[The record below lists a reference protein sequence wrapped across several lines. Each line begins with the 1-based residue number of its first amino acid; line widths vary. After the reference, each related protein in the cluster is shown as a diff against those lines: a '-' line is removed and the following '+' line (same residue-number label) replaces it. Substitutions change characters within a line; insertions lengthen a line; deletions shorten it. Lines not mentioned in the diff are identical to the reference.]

1 MACDP
6 VEEARD
12 SVVCTELHG
21 GLERRLL
28 PAGAGLEPEDGGG
41 DGLASLA
48 GGLAEQAFGDCSP
61 VTTSALNGEI
71 KRRLSQA
78 PFCDLLPPAQG
89 HQSTS

>member
-6 VEEARD
+6 VEQAGD
-12 SVVCTELHG
+12 GVVGAQAHI
-21 GLERRLL
+21 GLQRRLL

-48 GGLAEQAFGDCSP
+48 GGLAGQAFGDCSP
-61 VTTSALNGEI
+61 LTTSALNGEI

-78 PFCDLLPPAQG
+78 PFCNLLPPAQG